1 MIRDL
6 QQDIKQKEK
15 KLYQK
20 EIASTCQKE
29 TFDRTFEPFQAQ
41 ILQLEAD
48 KTIALNSAARNIHT
62 SDSSQKLDTQAKG
75 LPAHVPRT
83 AEQALH
89 VAIRHNHNGALESA
103 Y

>member
-15 KLYQK
+15 RLYHT

-29 TFDRTFEPFQAQ
+29 TFDRTFELYQAQ

-48 KTIALNSAARNIHT
+48 KTCRSELCCQECTHSR
-62 SDSSQKLDTQAKG
+62 L
-75 LPAHVPRT
+75 LPEAG
-83 AEQALH
+83 QS
-89 VAIRHNHNGALESA
+89 G
-103 Y
+103 